1 MLRSTRALTGAI
13 ARAAVS
19 RRAISGGVFRGV
31 IPRAPPS
38 LSLSAARM
46 LFIQTQSTPNPNSL
60 MFQPGCTVME
70 TGTIDFTSGTKAHSS
85 PLARKLFRIDGVVG
99 VFFGGDFISVT
110 KTEATPWE
118 ALKPQVFASV
128 EEFFASG
135 QPVLTEAV
143 GPSDTEI
150 LDDDDELVATIKELL
165 DTRIRPVV
173 HEDGGDIEYHG
184 FDEEKGIVYLK
195 MKGACASCPS
205 STATLKYGIENML
218 QHYVEEVKSVE
229 AVESDDDE
237 MQGVQN

>member
-1 MLRSTRALTGAI
+1 MGTRAAANEACSGPSEWSRLQACSIKCLPPRCVHDPAASSNLPRPLRTHPLCGAI
-13 ARAAVS
+13 AIHPDAEYAKPKQSDVPTWVHGH
-19 RRAISGGVFRGV
+19 GGGHCRLHFGHKG
-31 IPRAPPS
+31 
-38 LSLSAARM
+38 
-46 LFIQTQSTPNPNSL
+46 TQ
-60 MFQPGCTVME
+60 
-70 TGTIDFTSGTKAHSS
+70 
-85 PLARKLFRIDGVVG
+85 
-99 VFFGGDFISVT
+99 
-110 KTEATPWE
+110 
-118 ALKPQVFASV
+118 FASV

-135 QPVLTEAV
+135 QPVCTEDV

-184 FDEEKGIVYLK
+184 FDQDTGIVYLK

-229 AVESDDDE
+229 AVEVE
-237 MQGVQN
+237 AEE

>member
-1 MLRSTRALTGAI
+1 MGLEPAANEACSGPSEWSRLQACSIKCLPPRCVHDPAASSNLPRPLRTHPLCGAI
-13 ARAAVS
+13 AIHPDAEYAK
-19 RRAISGGVFRGV
+19 
-31 IPRAPPS
+31 PS
-38 LSLSAARM
+38 
-46 LFIQTQSTPNPNSL
+46 
-60 MFQPGCTVME
+60 
-70 TGTIDFTSGTKAHSS
+70 
-85 PLARKLFRIDGVVG
+85 
-99 VFFGGDFISVT
+99 
-110 KTEATPWE
+110 
-118 ALKPQVFASV
+118 VFASV

-135 QPVLTEAV
+135 QPVCTEDV

-184 FDEEKGIVYLK
+184 FDQDTGIVYLK

-229 AVESDDDE
+229 AVEVE
-237 MQGVQN
+237 AEE

>member
-1 MLRSTRALTGAI
+1 MEVG
-13 ARAAVS
+13 
-19 RRAISGGVFRGV
+19 
-31 IPRAPPS
+31 
-38 LSLSAARM
+38 
-46 LFIQTQSTPNPNSL
+46 
-60 MFQPGCTVME
+60 TV
-70 TGTIDFTSGTKAHSS
+70 DFTSGTKAHSS
-85 PLARKLFRIDGVVG
+85 PLARKLFRLEGVAG
-99 VFFGGDFISVT
+99 VFFGKDFISVT
-110 KTEATPWE
+110 KKEETPWE
-118 ALKPQVFASV
+118 VLKPSVFASV

-135 QPVLTEAV
+135 QPVCTEDV

-184 FDEEKGIVYLK
+184 FDQDTGIVYLK

-229 AVESDDDE
+229 AVEVE
-237 MQGVQN
+237 AEE